1 MTVISLNAKNLTEE
15 EIILLEKGRTIK
27 TKFGSIRQSTEY
39 EILKHLE
46 LLTRQGR
53 KKSPGHYY
61 VTWMP

>member
-1 MTVISLNAKNLTEE
+1 MTVISLNVKNLSEE

-27 TKFGSIRQSTEY
+27 TKFGSIRRSTQN

>member
-1 MTVISLNAKNLTEE
+1 MTVISLNVRNLTEE

-27 TKFGSIRQSTEY
+27 TKFGSVRRSTQN

-46 LLTRQGR
+46 HITRQGR
-53 KKSPGHYY
+53 KKSPDIYY